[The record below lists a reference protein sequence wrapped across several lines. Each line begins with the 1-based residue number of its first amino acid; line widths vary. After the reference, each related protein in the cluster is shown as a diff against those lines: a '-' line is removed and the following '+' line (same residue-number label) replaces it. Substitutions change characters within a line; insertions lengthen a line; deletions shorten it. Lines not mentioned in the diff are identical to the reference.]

1 MPFFSNFGS
10 KKKSKS
16 SLSLSG
22 NSRNDR
28 WTDEGN
34 SNSLDRT
41 NRKSDQRSLAKLE
54 QINIGL
60 EDRNLALE
68 EENYML
74 KLKVLIIILNAYYF
88 LFYSNRMRYC
98 WTCWHKDQQNQ
109 IFRKQSWKG

>member
-16 SLSLSG
+16 SLNLSG
-22 NSRNDR
+22 SSRNDR
-28 WTDEGN
+28 WGED
-34 SNSLDRT
+34 SNSLDRN
-41 NRKSDQRSLAKLE
+41 NRKSDQRTLAKLE

-74 KLKVLIIILNAYYF
+74 KLKVFNDF
-88 LFYSNRMRYC
+88 S
-98 WTCWHKDQQNQ
+98 
-109 IFRKQSWKG
+109 

>member
-16 SLSLSG
+16 TLNLSG
-22 NSRNDR
+22 SSRNDR
-28 WTDEGN
+28 WGEEG
-34 SNSLDRT
+34 SNSLDRN
-41 NRKSDQRSLAKLE
+41 NRKSDQRTLAKLE

-74 KLKVLIIILNAYYF
+74 KLKV
-88 LFYSNRMRYC
+88 
-98 WTCWHKDQQNQ
+98 
-109 IFRKQSWKG
+109 

>member
-88 LFYSNRMRYC
+88 LFYSV
-98 WTCWHKDQQNQ
+98 
-109 IFRKQSWKG
+109 IE